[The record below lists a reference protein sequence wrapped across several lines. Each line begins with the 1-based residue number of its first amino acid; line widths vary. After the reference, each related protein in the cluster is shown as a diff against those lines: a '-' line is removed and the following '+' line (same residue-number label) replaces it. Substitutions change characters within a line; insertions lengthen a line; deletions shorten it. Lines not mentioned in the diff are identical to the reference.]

1 MITTKPKTRLTGFR
15 CRELQKDCYKAL
27 RAFMAV
33 NNAACEE
40 SLQAIIQYAAWAWQQ
55 PGSRQQLVELVQ
67 LWKMRRPREEVTI
80 HPIIA
85 D

>member
-15 CRELQKDCYKAL
+15 CRELQKECYKAL

-33 NNAACEE
+33 NNATYEE
-40 SLQAIIQYAAWAWQQ
+40 SLQAMIQYASMAWQQ

-67 LWKMRRPREEVTI
+67 GWKMQRPREEPMI
-80 HPIIA
+80 HPIMP
-85 D
+85 